1 MAETRMIRRSLV
13 DSERFNGLGWLEQN
27 LFFRLMLVA
36 DDFGLFDARPAYL
49 RAQLYGMCLDRVRE
63 ADLQRGL
70 AACEEAG
77 LVRLYA
83 VAGKPYLMIERYGQR
98 GKGRPKFP
106 LPPGLELV
114 PVRAGRSTEWAVVP
128 VADGADAAAGVA
140 AEPAA
145 GRCGS
150 LRAAADDGGARRGA
164 ALVGVED
171 GDVYGVE
178 ERVDMAMGSSSPSL
192 PPPLAEVTRAMGALM
207 LAPLAEE
214 RALAECATRF
224 VDDCSA
230 AGWCDRRGLPMRD
243 WRAAARNYARRYAER
258 LAQGRGGKANVQ
270 RRKDCNDADDY
281 R

>member
-1 MAETRMIRRSLV
+1 
-13 DSERFNGLGWLEQN
+13 LGWQEQN

-98 GKGRPKFP
+98 GKGKPKFP
-106 LPPGLELV
+106 LPQGLVAV
-114 PVRAGRSTEWAVVP
+114 PVKAGRSTEWAVVS
-128 VADGADAAAGVA
+128 AAEAATDAAADS
-140 AEPAA
+140 AA

-164 ALVGVED
+164 ALVED
-171 GDVYGVE
+171 GDVYGDGV
-178 ERVDMAMGSSSPSL
+178 RQDMAMGSSTPSL

-230 AGWCDRRGLPMRD
+230 SGWCDRRGLPMRD

-258 LAQGRGGKANVQ
+258 LAQGRSGTKQ